1 MRLDE
6 TGDLWWKN
14 AVVYCLDVETF
25 LDSDGGGIG
34 DLPGLI
40 SQIDY
45 LAGLGVTC
53 LWLMPFYPTP
63 NRDDGYDVSDY
74 FGVDERLGTLGD
86 FVELVHTATDRGLR
100 VVVDLVVNHTSD
112 EHPWFQAARSDPGSP
127 LRDYYV
133 WRDEP
138 SDEPKGIAFPDRET
152 SNWAFDEQAGQYYLH
167 RFYSFQPDLNVA
179 NPAVRDEIARIIG
192 FWLALGVSGF
202 RMDAVP
208 FLLETA
214 GLVEEVHGDPQQ
226 WLRRLRAFGNRR
238 RGDSMLLGEVNT
250 ELKDLAKY
258 FGDEDGDELTMQFA
272 FLLNQSLWLSLA
284 RGEAEPLENVIRS
297 LPVVPPENAWAVFLR
312 NHDELSLDKLTVA
325 QRQEVFAAFG
335 RDPDMQLYGHG
346 LRRRLAPMLG
356 GDRDRLRLA
365 WSLMFT
371 LPGTPV
377 LLYGDEIGMGD
388 NLAIPDRLSVR
399 VPMQWSDEPNGGFST
414 AEADDLVR
422 PLAGGRY
429 GPRHVNVAVQRRDL
443 DSQLNWMERLIRR
456 RKQTPE
462 LGWGTST
469 LVETEDPSLFAH
481 RCDWQDSTVV
491 AVHNLGAKR
500 AKATLELGPDAIAV
514 DDLLELREH
523 KVRKGGTMDV
533 ELDAYGYLWLRVRRA
548 GQRALG

>member
-6 TGDLWWKN
+6 TSDLWWKN
-14 AVVYCLDVETF
+14 AVVYCLDIETF
-25 LDSDGGGIG
+25 LDSDGDGIG
-34 DLPGLI
+34 DVRGLI

-74 FGVDERLGTLGD
+74 YGVDERLGTLGD

-127 LRDYYV
+127 LRDFYV

-152 SNWAFDEQAGQYYLH
+152 SNWAYDEQAGQYYLH

-179 NPAVRDEIARIIG
+179 NPAVRDEIARIMG

-208 FLLETA
+208 FLLETS
-214 GLVEEVHGDPQQ
+214 GLVEEVHGDPQA
-226 WLRRLRAFGNRR
+226 WLRRLRAFGGRR
-238 RGDSMLLGEVNT
+238 RGDSMLLGEVNS

-312 NHDELSLDKLTVA
+312 NHDELTLDKLTAA

-335 RDPDMQLYGHG
+335 
-346 LRRRLAPMLG
+346 PMPTCSST
-356 GDRDRLRLA
+356 DTACDAA
-365 WSLMFT
+365 WRQCWAATATACAWRGASCSPCPEHRCCSTATRSASVTTSRSPTASACAFRCSGRT
-371 LPGTPV
+371 SPTAASRPPKPTTSCGRWRPV
-377 LLYGDEIGMGD
+377 AMGRVTSTWPSSD
-388 NLAIPDRLSVR
+388 AIPTRS
-399 VPMQWSDEPNGGFST
+399 
-414 AEADDLVR
+414 
-422 PLAGGRY
+422 
-429 GPRHVNVAVQRRDL
+429 
-443 DSQLNWMERLIRR
+443 
-456 RKQTPE
+456 
-462 LGWGTST
+462 
-469 LVETEDPSLFAH
+469 
-481 RCDWQDSTVV
+481 
-491 AVHNLGAKR
+491 
-500 AKATLELGPDAIAV
+500 
-514 DDLLELREH
+514 
-523 KVRKGGTMDV
+523 
-533 ELDAYGYLWLRVRRA
+533 
-548 GQRALG
+548 

>member
-14 AVVYCLDVETF
+14 AVVYCLDIETF
-25 LDSDGGGIG
+25 LDSDGDGIG
-34 DLPGLI
+34 DLRGLI

-74 FGVDERLGTLGD
+74 YGVDERLGTLGD

-112 EHPWFQAARSDPGSP
+112 EHPWFQAARADPGSP
-127 LRDYYV
+127 LRDFYV

-138 SDEPKGIAFPDRET
+138 SEEPKGIAFPDRET
-152 SNWAFDEQAGQYYLH
+152 SNWAYDEQAGQYYLH

-208 FLLETA
+208 FLLETS
-214 GLVEEVHGDPQQ
+214 GLVDEVHGDPQA
-226 WLRRLRAFGNRR
+226 WLRRLRAFGGRR

-297 LPVVPPENAWAVFLR
+297 LPPVPPENAWAVFLR
-312 NHDELSLDKLTVA
+312 NHDELTLDKLTAA

-335 RDPDMQLYGHG
+335 RDADMQLYGHG

-422 PLAGGRY
+422 PLAAGRY
-429 GPRHVNVAVQRRDL
+429 GPRHVNVAVQRRDP

-469 LVETEDPSLFAH
+469 LVET
-481 RCDWQDSTVV
+481 
-491 AVHNLGAKR
+491 
-500 AKATLELGPDAIAV
+500 
-514 DDLLELREH
+514 
-523 KVRKGGTMDV
+523 
-533 ELDAYGYLWLRVRRA
+533 
-548 GQRALG
+548 